1 MSKALSISNPRL
13 PARTQETA
21 IKKAVKK
28 AAKKANKKATGHQA
42 PKKHAGP
49 GHEHHGKHDTQDDI
63 RRTYLHLARASSIL
77 KVLPVSSA
85 LRELMDLHALC
96 REFTEMKGQ
105 SAKVAAESARALE
118 HLCFVSLE
126 ASESAAKTILPEALQ
141 RDFRFH
147 FQHDFEKQTRH
158 LADADQTIGQR
169 AKGLF
174 ELARHALV
182 SAEQMLRRED
192 WYLAHECL
200 RATDA
205 ITKAI
210 AHL

>member
-13 PARTQETA
+13 PARAPETA

-28 AAKKANKKATGHQA
+28 AAKKVNKKATGHQA
-42 PKKHAGP
+42 HKKHAGP

-77 KVLPVSSA
+77 KLLPVRSA
-85 LRELMDLHALC
+85 LRELTNLYALC
-96 REFTEMKGQ
+96 KEFAEMKGQ

-126 ASESAAKTILPEALQ
+126 ASDATAKTILPDALQ
-141 RDFRFH
+141 RDFRSH

-158 LADADQTIGQR
+158 LAEAGQTIGQP
-169 AKGLF
+169 AKCLF

-192 WYLAHECL
+192 WYLTHECL